1 MSFASHPIICIS
13 STFYLTT
20 FLLNLF
26 VPIQQLFDSP
36 SLRHEH
42 QKLSRHSQDL
52 MQIERKYAGSIL
64 SVPRRK
70 PTFAERLVC
79 FECSM
84 QVCVLAFGTSSLVS
98 RDAVLLL
105 LLH

>member
-1 MSFASHPIICIS
+1 VLNFVP
-13 STFYLTT
+13 
-20 FLLNLF
+20 FLLDPLR
-26 VPIQQLFDSP
+26 PIRQVFDSP

-84 QVCVLAFGTSSLVS
+84 QVQYWRSGTPSLVI
-98 RDAVLLL
+98 RKNAAAPLAVT
-105 LLH
+105 